1 MSNKKLENIFVNSDS
16 SKNIKKKSKKQNK
29 DKDELDTQDIIRL
42 AVLGYSIY
50 YYYTPVKTIFFD
62 FLLNRNIL
70 ETITSMYKLFFSI
83 DSTAKFIFYFIIYVL
98 L

>member
-1 MSNKKLENIFVNSDS
+1 MGNKKLENIFVNSDS
-16 SKNIKKKSKKQNK
+16 SKNKKNKSKNK
-29 DKDELDTQDIIRL
+29 NKDELDTQDIIRL
-42 AVLGYSIY
+42 LVFGYSIY
-50 YYYTPVKTIFFD
+50 YYYSPVKTIFFD

-70 ETITSMYKLFFSI
+70 EAIMSMYKLFFSI